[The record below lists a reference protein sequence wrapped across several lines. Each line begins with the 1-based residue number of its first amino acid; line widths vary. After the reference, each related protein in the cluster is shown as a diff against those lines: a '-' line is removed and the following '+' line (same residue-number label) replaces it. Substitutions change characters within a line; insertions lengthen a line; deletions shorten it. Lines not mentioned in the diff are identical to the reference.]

1 MAPTGYARR
10 NWLTLAAV
18 SLMAACKKTETASE
32 VKPPSKEKEKEKS
45 QEIPRDAIV
54 VNELQLDYSIV
65 LSVDDASRSVNEQF
79 AFRNGDRFRFRL
91 RPGFEAHIYL
101 LSRGARQK
109 QYTFLYPHKDI
120 KQENPVP
127 PKEII
132 EIPGS
137 GTDWLMM
144 DKVSGTEQLVL
155 IASPSPLVE
164 FNVPAVSIER
174 DEFEERLGR
183 VERDYRPTSSRRL
196 ETGGWVSILASRGP
210 KTAMVVR
217 LPLDHRL

>member
-1 MAPTGYARR
+1 MAVAGFNRR
-10 NWLTLAAV
+10 GLFTLAAFGWT
-18 SLMAACKKTETASE
+18 AACKMAGKVSDSK
-32 VKPPSKEKEKEKS
+32 VQDKDKP
-45 QEIPRDAIV
+45 QEAPKDGVV

-65 LSVDDASRSVNEQF
+65 LGDDDSSRSVNEQF
-79 AFRNGDRFRFRL
+79 TFRNGDRFRFRL
-91 RPGFEAHIYL
+91 RPGFEAHVYL

-109 QYTFLYPHKDI
+109 EYTFLYPHKDI

-127 PKEII
+127 AKGII
-132 EIPGS
+132 ESPGPE
-137 GTDWLMM
+137 TDWLTM

-164 FNVPAVSIER
+164 FNVPAKSIER

-183 VERDYRPTSSRRL
+183 VERDYRPASSRRL
-196 ETGGWVSILASRGP
+196 ENGGWVSLLASRGP

-217 LPLDHRL
+217 LPLDHRA